1 MKKTHKHIYTYT
13 HIHTY
18 IYIYRN
24 MTSPTP
30 EEQDEQDI
38 VMREAMHSHFHI
50 KTEQQ
55 IIGMHI
61 YIYVCMY

>member
-1 MKKTHKHIYTYT
+1 
-13 HIHTY
+13 
-18 IYIYRN
+18 

-30 EEQDEQDI
+30 EEQDEQDR